1 MGHADV
7 GQSVSPSAS
16 IRAFEAHEWRTYRD
30 LRLRALADAPD
41 AFARTLAEEQ
51 GRSDTE
57 WSSLL
62 ASSVGSA
69 WQISAVAELGARAV
83 GLAYGR
89 LEAESPGV
97 ARLYSMWVEPA
108 ARRSGVGRALVDAVV
123 SWARS
128 RSARRLVLQVTEGNA
143 PAVHLYER
151 AGFVRTQ
158 ELSPLRPGSSLRV
171 RTLRLDL

>member
-1 MGHADV
+1 MPRST
-7 GQSVSPSAS
+7 SV
-16 IRAFEAHEWRTYRD
+16 RTFQAHEWRTYRD

-41 AFARTLAEEQ
+41 SFARTLAEEQ
-51 GRSDTE
+51 GRSDAE

-62 ASSVGSA
+62 ASNVGSA
-69 WQISAVAELGARAV
+69 SQISAVAELGARAV

-89 LEAESPGV
+89 LETASPGV
-97 ARLYSMWVEPA
+97 AHLYSMWVEPA
-108 ARRSGVGRALVDAVV
+108 ARRSGVGRALVEAVV

-128 RSARRLVLQVTEGNA
+128 RSARQLVLQVTEGNA
-143 PAVHLYER
+143 PAVRLYER
-151 AGFVRTQ
+151 SGFVRTQ